1 MARKSSLREF
11 QAHLAARLSGMDEQR
26 AAGLLGFQSGAD
38 RWLVGLPDSGE
49 IVPLPQL
56 TGVPMTKPWFAGI
69 ANIRGSLYSVADFS
83 AFRRKE
89 ATPQNAN
96 SRLLLIGTRHGN
108 NAALLVNR
116 ILGLRNADDLMSA
129 PSDPDAP
136 PWANVACTDREGQ
149 RWQMLNVKRLFSDG
163 EFMDI
168 GILFFSGIGPLTKE
182 STFGEATWRSS

>member
-49 IVPLPQL
+49 IVPLPLL
-56 TGVPMTKPWFAGI
+56 TDVPMTKPWFAGI
-69 ANIRGSLYSVADFS
+69 ANIRGNLYSVTDFS
-83 AFRRKE
+83 AFRQKE
-89 ATPQNAN
+89 ATPRNAS

-116 ILGLRNADDLMSA
+116 ILGLRNVDDLT
-129 PSDPDAP
+129 PTRGDPDAP
-136 PWANVACTDREGQ
+136 SWADGAYTDREGQ
-149 RWQMLNVKRLFSDG
+149 RWRMLSVRRLFSD
-163 EFMDI
+163 EAFMDI
-168 GILFFSGIGPLTKE
+168 GT
-182 STFGEATWRSS
+182 